1 MPARLQLKRAPREA
15 AIFLSAMPSI
25 LTLNPALTTL
35 VFAAAARIYV
45 TFVLLLQRRR
55 SLASGMDIGLS
66 SGRGRIAQ

>member
-1 MPARLQLKRAPREA
+1 
-15 AIFLSAMPSI
+15 MPSI
-25 LTLNPALTTL
+25 LTLNLALTTL
-35 VFAAAARIYV
+35 VFAAAALLVTHYV